1 MNPRIRTY
9 VFSIS
14 ALLLLVGAVLYL
26 TRWVVAPYLFAVGSA
41 GITVCYL
48 TESVVGL
55 DFRQKRLHRFN
66 VLSGLLMIA
75 ASAFMFK
82 GKMEWVVLLAI
93 SAIFQTYAAFMSG
106 KGKSP
111 EQGTCNYLFQF
122 SLLLLSILVRILF
135 DFRLFYSLCP
145 FSGCKTESLK

>member
-106 KGKSP
+106 KGKKS
-111 EQGTCNYLFQF
+111 
-122 SLLLLSILVRILF
+122 
-135 DFRLFYSLCP
+135 
-145 FSGCKTESLK
+145 

>member
-1 MNPRIRTY
+1 MNSQIRTY
-9 VFSIS
+9 LFTVS
-14 ALLLLVGAVLYL
+14 AILLLGGAVLYL
-26 TRWVVAPYLFAVGSA
+26 TQFAVGAA

-82 GKMEWVVLLAI
+82 GKMEWVILLAI
-93 SAIFQTYAAFMSG
+93 SAIFQTYVAFVGG
-106 KGKSP
+106 KGKNNS
-111 EQGTCNYLFQF
+111 
-122 SLLLLSILVRILF
+122 
-135 DFRLFYSLCP
+135 
-145 FSGCKTESLK
+145 

>member
-1 MNPRIRTY
+1 MNSQIRTY
-9 VFSIS
+9 LFTVS
-14 ALLLLVGAVLYL
+14 AILLLGGAVLYL
-26 TRWVVAPYLFAVGSA
+26 TQWFVAPYLFAVGAA

-82 GKMEWVVLLAI
+82 GKMEWVILLAI
-93 SAIFQTYAAFMSG
+93 SAIFQTYVAFVGSSRRNYPFIFCLISRFPFLSTDNRLRHICRSG
-106 KGKSP
+106 TIHS
-111 EQGTCNYLFQF
+111 EYRQ
-122 SLLLLSILVRILF
+122 
-135 DFRLFYSLCP
+135 
-145 FSGCKTESLK
+145 